1 MFNRTKGAGI
11 LSGAKRERVSY
22 LLFRY
27 QEDACSYVSKT
38 SKLLNIC
45 FLNTSRF
52 CRGSADLYTLTRKSD
67 VSSIS
72 SSRSRANNTRAY
84 YLSLT
89 LALALSLSHTHPLA
103 LSLSFFFPSLSR
115 LRSFAFSQ
123 SLPLARSLSRSPHPT
138 AESQQHNQGN
148 LRHQPSHQVFGHLHA
163 ASRGSSSSGFQSALS
178 AGAPCTS
185 ASELLF

>member
-1 MFNRTKGAGI
+1 MFNRAKGAGI

-38 SKLLNIC
+38 SKLLNVS

-52 CRGSADLYTLTRKSD
+52 CSRSADLYTLTRKSD

-84 YLSLT
+84 YLSRS
-89 LALALSLSHTHPLA
+89 LALALSLSFSHPLA
-103 LSLSFFFPSLSR
+103 LSLFLSLFPFPPPSLSPSLFR
-115 LRSFAFSQ
+115 FLSITPSCSLALSLASSYRRKSAAQPRKPNTPAIASGLRTPS
-123 SLPLARSLSRSPHPT
+123 RSLSRQFIFLIPICPFCGCS
-138 AESQQHNQGN
+138 
-148 LRHQPSHQVFGHLHA
+148 LYF
-163 ASRGSSSSGFQSALS
+163 
-178 AGAPCTS
+178 CI
-185 ASELLF
+185 

>member
-1 MFNRTKGAGI
+1 MFNRAKGAGI

-45 FLNTSRF
+45 FLNTSSF
-52 CRGSADLYTLTRKSD
+52 CGGRADLYTLTRKSD

-84 YLSLT
+84 YPSRSLSLS
-89 LALALSLSHTHPLA
+89 LYLSLSHT
-103 LSLSFFFPSLSR
+103 LSLSLSLSLFPFFPSLSR

-123 SLPLARSLSRSPHPT
+123 SLPLARSLSRSLHPT

-163 ASRGSSSSGFQSALS
+163 ASRGSSSS
-178 AGAPCTS
+178 
-185 ASELLF
+185 

>member
-52 CRGSADLYTLTRKSD
+52 GSRSADLYTLTRKSD
-67 VSSIS
+67 LSSIS

-84 YLSLT
+84 YLSRS
-89 LALALSLSHTHPLA
+89 LALALSLS
-103 LSLSFFFPSLSR
+103 FFLFSHFPPPLSR

-148 LRHQPSHQVFGHLHA
+148 LIHQPSHQVFGHLHA